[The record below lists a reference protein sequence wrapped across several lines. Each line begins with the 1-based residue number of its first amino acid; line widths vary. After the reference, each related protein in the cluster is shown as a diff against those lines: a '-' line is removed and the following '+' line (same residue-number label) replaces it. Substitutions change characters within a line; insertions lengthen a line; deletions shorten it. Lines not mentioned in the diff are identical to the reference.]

1 MKTIVFSIAMIASVL
16 SACSN
21 NNQNPK
27 EEIKAS
33 EPAAT
38 NIPSGAGEGNQPA
51 KVDEAVAAYLHLK
64 NALADDNGKE
74 AAEAGK
80 HLHEAFVKLDNT
92 SFTAEQKIVFDDVK
106 EEVKEHAEHISS
118 NAEKIA
124 HQREHFDMLST
135 DMYDL
140 IKAVKPTQVLYKDHC
155 PMFNDNKGAIWLSE
169 VKDIKNPY
177 YGKKMLTCGELQEEI
192 K

>member
-1 MKTIVFSIAMIASVL
+1 MIAFVL

-21 NNQNPK
+21 NSNTTK
-27 EEIKAS
+27 EQTKAS
-33 EPAAT
+33 EPPTA
-38 NIPSGAGEGNQPA
+38 NSPSGNTSNQQAPS
-51 KVDEAVAAYLHLK
+51 VDESVTAYLHLK
-64 NALADDNGKE
+64 NALTNDNSKE

-80 HLHEAFVKLDNT
+80 HMHDALLKLDNAT
-92 SFTAEQKIVFDDVK
+92 FTANQKKVYDDVK
-106 EEVKEHAEHISS
+106 EDIQEHAEHIST
-118 NAEKIA
+118 NAGKIA
-124 HQREHFDMLST
+124 HQREHFDVLSK

-140 IKAVKPTQVLYKDHC
+140 VKSVKPSQTLYKDHC
-155 PMFNDNKGAIWLSE
+155 PMFNENKGAIWLSE